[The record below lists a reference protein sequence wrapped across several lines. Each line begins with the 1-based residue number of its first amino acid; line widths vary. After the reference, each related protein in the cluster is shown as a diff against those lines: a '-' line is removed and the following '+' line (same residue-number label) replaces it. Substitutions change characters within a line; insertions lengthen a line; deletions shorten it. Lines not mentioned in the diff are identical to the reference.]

1 MDSEGLR
8 AILGR
13 FTPKIG
19 GRPPKEG
26 VLPPKLGVDPQ
37 KLAPVCPQGPPVRP
51 SMAAFQSV
59 TGLNRGP
66 FRGLCTRR
74 PSKNPHLGRFFP
86 VAVVEKFRSRIRIL
100 QFSTRKI
107 TPHGCV
113 YVSSARPPIVIRIF
127 CLILVCCG
135 TNLGIAYLDFAS
147 AHPVT
152 STPSAGH
159 SGTGVFCAKLCEK
172 GALAGREPPPPNEGA
187 VTPGPGCL
195 SALFIRVSP
204 KNLPLSAPLFPS
216 LSAID

>member
-19 GRPPKEG
+19 GRPP
-26 VLPPKLGVDPQ
+26 Q
-37 KLAPVCPQGPPVRP
+37 KLAPVCPQGSPTRP

-100 QFSTRKI
+100 QFSTGKI

-113 YVSSARPPIVIRIF
+113 YVSSARPPIDLQRFFNFRI
-127 CLILVCCG
+127 CAEPIWGSLI
-135 TNLGIAYLDFAS
+135 S
-147 AHPVT
+147 T
-152 STPSAGH
+152 SLRLTPLRRPLRRG
-159 SGTGVFCAKLCEK
+159 
-172 GALAGREPPPPNEGA
+172 
-187 VTPGPGCL
+187 TPGLGFFVRN
-195 SALFIRVSP
+195 SV
-204 KNLPLSAPLFPS
+204 KKGPS
-216 LSAID
+216 QDRTPIPQ